1 MGKISSSLNTLF
13 YIRKSFQYIKAN
25 KWSWKYL
32 LVPFILNLIL
42 SIVLWVLLF
51 NLIQNFVLGL
61 SFLSVIPGFLT
72 GVISFLVLVITFLTT
87 IFLFFLLA
95 NIIASPFNGL
105 LTDKMLTKAG
115 VESENKTDLVSLV
128 VREIIR
134 AIKFEVLKIFLVIV
148 LFVLSL
154 IISIVPVIGVVLAG
168 VINFI
173 GNTYLSLV
181 DYFDPGLSYKGYN
194 VSGKFKYVKNIIK
207 ESWGFFLLSG
217 LIMYIPFINIIYIP
231 LAVITANLVLIEKNK
246 S

>member
-1 MGKISSSLNTLF
+1 
-13 YIRKSFQYIKAN
+13 
-25 KWSWKYL
+25 
-32 LVPFILNLIL
+32 
-42 SIVLWVLLF
+42 
-51 NLIQNFVLGL
+51 
-61 SFLSVIPGFLT
+61 VIPGFLT

-95 NIIASPFNGL
+95 NIIAAPFNGL

-128 VREIIR
+128 LREINR
-134 AIKFEVLKIFLVIV
+134 AIKFEVLKLLLVLV
-148 LFVLSL
+148 LFVLTL
-154 IISIVPVIGVVLAG
+154 IITIVPVVGVLLAG

-181 DYFDPGLSYKGYN
+181 DYFDPGLSYKGYD